1 MRKWRTA
8 FAAISFALALAGSFA
23 AYRLTGSAQGN
34 AGDVWVD
41 NVGQP
46 SGPGHEQ
53 DPHLMCADI
62 NLWGNGLADAS
73 GTFIIDS
80 WSPTGNGAPAYGP
93 APWAYNMQTGG
104 DQVLA
109 VIPINSLLAGSA
121 ANGDIPQA
129 QQGLHFKLQFVE
141 DPQKH
146 KTFWV
151 NCLSP
156 SPSPTPSSTPSSTPT
171 ATPSAT
177 PTPTPTPSP
186 TATPSSSTSPTPTP
200 TPSASTSPTATASP
214 TPTPTPTGRPSPTP
228 TGSVAPTATP
238 TGSPAPGPSTAAP
251 PATLAGTGGGPGN
264 VAGSGGTT
272 VPLAMVI
279 ILVGGLLLARDA
291 FRR

>member
-8 FAAISFALALAGSFA
+8 FAAISFALALTASFA
-23 AYRLTGSAQGN
+23 AYRFTGSAQGN

-80 WSPTGNGAPAYGP
+80 WPPTGNGATAYGP
-93 APWAYNMQTGG
+93 ALWTYNQTTGG

-109 VIPINSLLAGSA
+109 VIPIGSLQAGSA

-129 QQGLHFKLQFVE
+129 QQGLHFKLQFVQ

-156 SPSPTPSSTPSSTPT
+156 SASPTPTPT
-171 ATPSAT
+171 LSPTPTPTPSAT
-177 PTPTPTPSP
+177 PTPTQ
-186 TATPSSSTSPTPTP
+186 SPTPTP
-200 TPSASTSPTATASP
+200 TPSASTSPTPTASP
-214 TPTPTPTGRPSPTP
+214 TLTPTPTGSPSPTP

-238 TGSPAPGPSTAAP
+238 TGSPSPVPATVP
-251 PATLAGTGGGPGN
+251 PVTLAGTGGGPGG
-264 VAGSGGTT
+264 VAGSGEGTT
-272 VPLAMVI
+272 VPLAMI
-279 ILVGGLLLARDA
+279 LILVGGLLLARDA